1 VRILRRMLGHEIY
14 SLVIISIATA
24 VIPLSRE
31 PYYMYLSSLFMIL
44 SIFSLSYNILFG
56 YAGLLSFG
64 HALFYASGAY
74 SFAIFTISIYRDP
87 LVGTLVSVAVS
98 LILALLVGVLT
109 LRHGRIYFSMLTL
122 AFGMLLYALLLKW
135 RSLTGGSD
143 GISGIP
149 RSGFIIDLY
158 DPYARYYYIYV
169 FFLLVVISLYIF
181 HRSRYGLLIK
191 SLGVNEDFVP
201 YTGHSV
207 FRLRILAF
215 IISGSIAGIAGALYA
230 ILMGVVNPDLAYWTT
245 SAEPLVATLIGGSKF
260 FVGPIMGSL
269 VFVVITT
276 YASRIAEIWQLV
288 LGLILVALIL
298 GSRGGVLE
306 VVDRI
311 WRAKRYS
318 GLRI

>member
-1 VRILRRMLGHEIY
+1 MRRMLGHEIY

-64 HALFYASGAY
+64 HTLFYASGAY

-169 FFLLVVISLYIF
+169 FFLLVAISLYIF

-276 YASRIAEIWQLV
+276 YASRIAEIWHIV
-288 LGLILVALIL
+288 LGLILVAIIL

-311 WRAKRYS
+311 WRARRYS
-318 GLRI
+318 GLRV

>member
-1 VRILRRMLGHEIY
+1 MRRMLGHEIY

-31 PYYMYLSSLFMIL
+31 PYYIYLSSLFMIL

-149 RSGFIIDLY
+149 RSGFTIDLY

-311 WRAKRYS
+311 WRTRRYS

>member
-1 VRILRRMLGHEIY
+1 MRRMLGHEIY

-31 PYYMYLSSLFMIL
+31 PYYIYLSSLFMIL

-311 WRAKRYS
+311 WRARRYS

>member
-1 VRILRRMLGHEIY
+1 MRRMLGHEIC

-31 PYYMYLSSLFMIL
+31 PYYIYLSSLFMIL

-311 WRAKRYS
+311 WRARRYS

>member
-1 VRILRRMLGHEIY
+1 MRRMLGHEIY

>member
-298 GSRGGVLE
+298 GSRGGILE

>member
-1 VRILRRMLGHEIY
+1 MRRMLGHEIY

-64 HALFYASGAY
+64 HALFYTSGAY

-169 FFLLVVISLYIF
+169 FFLLVAISLYIF

-311 WRAKRYS
+311 WRARRYS
-318 GLRI
+318 GLRV

>member
-1 VRILRRMLGHEIY
+1 MLGHEIY

-31 PYYMYLSSLFMIL
+31 PYYIYLSSLFMIL

-311 WRAKRYS
+311 WRARRYS

>member
-1 VRILRRMLGHEIY
+1 LRRMLGHEIY

-31 PYYMYLSSLFMIL
+31 PYYIYLSSLFMIL

-311 WRAKRYS
+311 WRARRYS

>member
-31 PYYMYLSSLFMIL
+31 PYYIYLSSLFMIL

-311 WRAKRYS
+311 WRARRYS

>member
-169 FFLLVVISLYIF
+169 FFLLVAISLYIF

-311 WRAKRYS
+311 WRARRYS
-318 GLRI
+318 GLRV

>member
-1 VRILRRMLGHEIY
+1 
-14 SLVIISIATA
+14 
-24 VIPLSRE
+24 
-31 PYYMYLSSLFMIL
+31 
-44 SIFSLSYNILFG
+44 
-56 YAGLLSFG
+56 
-64 HALFYASGAY
+64 
-74 SFAIFTISIYRDP
+74 
-87 LVGTLVSVAVS
+87 
-98 LILALLVGVLT
+98 VGVLT

-169 FFLLVVISLYIF
+169 FFLLVAISLYIF

-311 WRAKRYS
+311 WRARRYS
-318 GLRI
+318 GLRV